1 MVSADG
7 KGELVNLTNSGYT
20 SSSPKWT
27 MDGNAILFT
36 TERYGMRNH
45 ASWGS
50 LDDVMMVFVNQDAYD
65 KFRMSKEDYELQKEL
80 EKEQEKAADKKDG
93 KKEDKKEDKKEEA
106 DKVKDIVV
114 ELEGIQ
120 DRIVRLT
127 RIHRAS
133 LRPFFQRMEKVCI
146 ICRLL
151 SVDLICGR
159 WICANGKS
167 NCYTRWV
174 RLGRYGNG

>member
-1 MVSADG
+1 
-7 KGELVNLTNSGYT
+7 
-20 SSSPKWT
+20 

-93 KKEDKKEDKKEEA
+93 KKEDKKKIRKR
-106 DKVKDIVV
+106 KP
-114 ELEGIQ
+114 
-120 DRIVRLT
+120 T
-127 RIHRAS
+127 R
-133 LRPFFQRMEKVCI
+133 
-146 ICRLL
+146 
-151 SVDLICGR
+151 
-159 WICANGKS
+159 
-167 NCYTRWV
+167 
-174 RLGRYGNG
+174 

>member
-1 MVSADG
+1 MPFCLLQSVTVC
-7 KGELVNLTNSGYT
+7 E
-20 SSSPKWT
+20 
-27 MDGNAILFT
+27 
-36 TERYGMRNH
+36 NH

-114 ELEGIQ
+114 ELGGHSGP
-120 DRIVRLT
+120 
-127 RIHRAS
+127 HRTS
-133 LRPFFQRMEKVCI
+133 DSEFIEHCFGHSFKGWRKPVLPVGF
-146 ICRLL
+146 
-151 SVDLICGR
+151 
-159 WICANGKS
+159 
-167 NCYTRWV
+167 
-174 RLGRYGNG
+174 

>member
-1 MVSADG
+1 
-7 KGELVNLTNSGYT
+7 
-20 SSSPKWT
+20 

-93 KKEDKKEDKKEEA
+93 KKKEDKKEDKDKKEEA

-114 ELEGIQ
+114 EQEGIQ

-127 RIHRAS
+127 
-133 LRPFFQRMEKVCI
+133 P
-146 ICRLL
+146 
-151 SVDLICGR
+151 
-159 WICANGKS
+159 N
-167 NCYTRWV
+167 
-174 RLGRYGNG
+174 

>member
-1 MVSADG
+1 
-7 KGELVNLTNSGYT
+7 
-20 SSSPKWT
+20 
-27 MDGNAILFT
+27 
-36 TERYGMRNH
+36 
-45 ASWGS
+45 
-50 LDDVMMVFVNQDAYD
+50 
-65 KFRMSKEDYELQKEL
+65 MSKEDYELQKEL

-93 KKEDKKEDKKEEA
+93 KKEDKKEDKDKKEEA

-151 SVDLICGR
+151 SADSICGR
-159 WICANGKS
+159 WICANGKPS
-167 NCYTRWV
+167 CCIRWV
-174 RLGRYGNG
+174 PAGPIWKWIRKEKSFRIRFRFHAENGFGR

>member
-1 MVSADG
+1 
-7 KGELVNLTNSGYT
+7 
-20 SSSPKWT
+20 

-80 EKEQEKAADKKDG
+80 EKEQEKAANKKDG
-93 KKEDKKEDKKEEA
+93 KKEDKKEDKDKKEEA

-127 RIHRAS
+127 PNSSSIAS
-133 LRPFFQRMEKVCI
+133 AILSKDGEVCI
-146 ICRLL
+146 TCRLL
-151 SVDLICGR
+151 SVDSTCGR
-159 WICANGKS
+159 WICANGKP

-174 RLGRYGNG
+174 PDGPIWKWIRKEKIFSY